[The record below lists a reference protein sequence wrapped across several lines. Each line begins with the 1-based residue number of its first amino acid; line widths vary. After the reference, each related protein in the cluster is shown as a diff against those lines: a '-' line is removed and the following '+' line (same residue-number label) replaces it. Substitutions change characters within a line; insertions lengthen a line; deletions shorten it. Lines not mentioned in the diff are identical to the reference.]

1 MNLCNNDLC
10 ASSLI
15 NTAGPPCKVAL
26 MVGFHR
32 LNSPHKSSWRNV
44 TSQWAIT
51 THLHLQPK
59 LLGEDCISLGHDF
72 ILANYLSSLNGCESV
87 VTFKPAP
94 CKKLIMSTWIWKVQ
108 ALEMSHPYV
117 HESWAKFQTTSERL
131 RFSRTWFHLGN
142 QIWRQALT

>member
-94 CKKLIMSTWIWKVQ
+94 CKKLCQHGFERFKRWKCHIHMY
-108 ALEMSHPYV
+108 MSHGQSFRQLRKDCVSPGHDFIWV
-117 HESWAKFQTTSERL
+117 IKFEGR
-131 RFSRTWFHLGN
+131 H
-142 QIWRQALT
+142 